1 MRRFTTMRLGIASFL
16 SCLALLLGAF
26 TSTGTASAH
35 TVTAQIRPF
44 LNVFDVTHF
53 GNCLDFRITGGD
65 FSPGGR
71 ALLRAESPE
80 GVDVSIDPG
89 SVGVNGNGNFA
100 RGAQV
105 CADFARFRSCGD
117 FIDNPD
123 FFCGFNLNPED
134 FCRNGFGFEP
144 SQFCFAGG
152 FRAGAMLPSYQPPPC
167 PPQSPSCMVPSNNPS
182 SFHHAFPTNNPPP
195 TNNPSPTNNPFPT
208 RHFPGNPSPSF
219 CPPTL
224 PECQPSPACGSFNS
238 FCHPR
243 HFPSPVCRSSHSFCH
258 PRHFPSPVCRSFNSF
273 CHPRHFPSRFCRPF
287 ERFRCGF
294 RPFSVFRFC
303 GFHFLPFCFRFR
315 HHTLT
320 LFIAARDS
328 HTGLLSN
335 TVDIRFGN
343 FF

>member
-1 MRRFTTMRLGIASFL
+1 MRRFTPMRLGIASFL

-26 TSTGTASAH
+26 TSTGTVSAH

-44 LNVFDVTHF
+44 INVFDVTNF

-65 FSPGGR
+65 FSPGSR

-80 GVDVSIDPG
+80 GIGVSIDP
-89 SVGVNGNGNFA
+89 SRVGVNGGGNFA
-100 RGAQV
+100 RSAQV
-105 CADFARFRSCGD
+105 CADFARFSSCGD

-123 FFCGFNLNPED
+123 SFCGFNLNPED
-134 FCRNGFGFEP
+134 FCGNGFGFEP

-152 FRAGAMLPSYQPPPC
+152 FRAGSDQPPPC
-167 PPQSPSCMVPSNNPS
+167 PPQSPSCMVPSSNPS
-182 SFHHAFPTNNPPP
+182 SLHHAFPTH
-195 TNNPSPTNNPFPT
+195 
-208 RHFPGNPSPSF
+208 HFPGNTPPPS

-224 PECQPSPACGSFNS
+224 PGCQPHHFPSSACGSFNS

-243 HFPSPVCRSSHSFCH
+243 HFPT
-258 PRHFPSPVCRSFNSF
+258 
-273 CHPRHFPSRFCRPF
+273 RFCRPF
-287 ERFRCGF
+287 ERFGCGF
-294 RPFSVFRFC
+294 RRVPVFRFC

-320 LFIAARDS
+320 LFIVARDS
-328 HTGLLSN
+328 HTGLVSN
-335 TVDIRFGN
+335 TAVIRFGN